1 MFRWAF
7 TAVALLG
14 LLADGARSDEPPPAA
29 DSSAPLAEDAHAAR
43 VAELIA
49 ELGDDDFFV
58 RQQAQEELERIG
70 FEAFDALDDARQS
83 DDVEIAARAT
93 SLIRRMQ
100 SEWTEADDP
109 PEIRELLADYKRL
122 DQNAHLLLLQ
132 RLAAL
137 PQQTGLPVLCRLIR
151 FDRSEVLSKLAA
163 LALIEGTQPP
173 DDAGWRE
180 RASLLRR
187 GLGRS
192 DRAAAEW
199 LNVYLA
205 AHDDPGDAAARWGEI
220 AASEQKALTIDPR
233 STQPAIVMSLWRQQA
248 GVLRKLARRE
258 EAVEA
263 MVRVVELEEG
273 GSNTL
278 GELLNWLI
286 DESDFEQF
294 DLVAKKFN
302 GQVRTDPLLL
312 YQVAQARQKQ
322 GDTDRAD
329 ETIAAAVAINQG
341 NQAAHF
347 NTARALQGRGMFDWS
362 QKEYEEAVAAGRAGS
377 AATLECQRALSEMLY
392 DQARYADAASLLETS
407 LAAVDADA
415 KQGRT
420 GELEKTGREPQEV
433 QARIH
438 YFRACGQGAAGEG
451 AAQLAELEQALA
463 ADQRDIDVLI
473 ALYGMA
479 NLPPDLRKR
488 VVGLI
493 DESAQDLRDLIDQAP
508 EEPDLHNQLA
518 WLLSHTHG
526 DKQEA
531 LQLSK
536 RSLELSPNSAGYLD
550 TLGRCY
556 YALGD
561 YPAAVRYQRQA
572 VERDPHGGQ
581 IRRQLELFERTL
593 AEKNGAK

>member
-1 MFRWAF
+1 MSRWAL
-7 TAVALLG
+7 TAVAIIG
-14 LLADGARSDEPPPAA
+14 LVSNTATSDEPPPTA
-29 DSSAPLAEDAHAAR
+29 DSQLPVTEDAHAAR
-43 VAELIA
+43 VAELITQ
-49 ELGDDDFFV
+49 LGDDDFFI

-93 SLIRRMQ
+93 FLIRRMQ

-151 FDRSEVLSKLAA
+151 FDRSEVLAKLAA
-163 LALIEGTQPP
+163 LAVIEGAQPA
-173 DDAGWRE
+173 DDADWRE
-180 RASLLRR
+180 RSRLLRR

-192 DRAAAEW
+192 DRAAAVW

-205 AHDDPGDAAARWGEI
+205 AHDDPGEAASRWGEI
-220 AASEQKALTIDPR
+220 GAAEQKSLTIDPR

-248 GVLRKLARRE
+248 GVLRKLARRQ
-258 EAVEA
+258 EAVDA

-278 GELLNWLI
+278 GELLDWLI
-286 DESDFEQF
+286 EESDFEQF
-294 DLVAKKFN
+294 DLVAKKFDA
-302 GQVRTDPLLL
+302 QVRGDPLLL

-322 GDTDRAD
+322 GDPARAE
-329 ETIAAAVAINQG
+329 ETIRAAVAINQG

-347 NTARALQGRGMFDWS
+347 NTARALQGRGLFQWA
-362 QKEYEEAVAAGRAGS
+362 QKEYEEAVAAGRPGN

-392 DQARYADAASLLETS
+392 DQARYPDAASLLETS

-433 QARIH
+433 RARIH
-438 YFRACGQGAAGEG
+438 YFRACGQSAAGDR

-463 ADQRDIDVLI
+463 EDERDIDVLI
-473 ALYGMA
+473 ALYGIA
-479 NLPPDLRKR
+479 DLPAELRKR
-488 VVGLI
+488 IVALI
-493 DESAQDLRDLIDQAP
+493 DEAAQDLRDLIDQAP

-518 WLLSHTHG
+518 WLLAHTHG

-550 TLGRCY
+550 TLARCY

-593 AEKNGAK
+593 AEKSSTK